1 MGCADALL
9 QISHVTCGG
18 LCLSLPDSVHLGG
31 CWGLSSSW
39 MVFLG
44 LLVAGVDQGM

>member
-1 MGCADALL
+1 MGCVDTLL
-9 QISHVTCGG
+9 WFSHVICGG

-31 CWGLSSSW
+31 CWGLAPSW

-44 LLVAGVDQGM
+44 FWVAGAEQGI